1 MINGKKLVA
10 LCTSRVY
17 EPQIHSYIV
26 KLNKRLIE
34 KGYSLLIFAI
44 NSDIYWEE
52 DRIAT
57 EKYIFEL
64 IPYEYLDC
72 IIIMDEK
79 IKSHKIA
86 HKIINQSES
95 YNIPVVVADGKYDN
109 VSCINFDYE
118 KGFEQ
123 VVRHVIEHHKVTR
136 PHMMAGQPDNEFS
149 NRRIDIFKK
158 VLSENNIEFDQNMLS
173 YGYFW
178 ADPCRIAMQKI
189 LDQEELPEAMIC
201 ANDVMA
207 ITVSDML
214 SDAGYK
220 VPDDIIV
227 TGFDGYDEIYFTS
240 PKVTSASCD
249 IILLAD
255 ATADAVINAIEN
267 GIIRNHT
274 ITPSFIANESCGC
287 PEYSEQG
294 QALRDLFN
302 ESFARHNDDNRI
314 LQQITSSMQTSNTVG
329 EMVSNLDCYKTDS
342 ILLFVDRNCFMND
355 DNYFTLEET
364 TYNYSD
370 NSTNKQDKHM
380 TKDFALIYD
389 SDHVD
394 KYKPDTFIFPETDE
408 EHSENVLSKPFR
420 DRVLELT
427 DSGYP
432 LIFNALDFMNRPFGF
447 ICFYYR
453 NYFISN
459 YSNSMNVTN
468 AISIGFGGYI
478 NMRYQRSLL
487 NKMDEMYRH
496 DSLTGLYNRIGFQN
510 VFKKLCKNPEY
521 NNHTITVIMSDLDG
535 LKYINDTFG
544 HAEGDNAISTVARAL
559 DNATPDSAL
568 CVRFGGD
575 ELFAVIF
582 GECYTDKITDTIT
595 EYLKDYN
602 ETSGKPYIVST
613 SCGSMT
619 TILDDN
625 FSITQALKEADDK
638 MYIIKKNR
646 MGKRG

>member
-1 MINGKKLVA
+1 
-10 LCTSRVY
+10 
-17 EPQIHSYIV
+17 
-26 KLNKRLIE
+26 
-34 KGYSLLIFAI
+34 
-44 NSDIYWEE
+44 
-52 DRIAT
+52 
-57 EKYIFEL
+57 
-64 IPYEYLDC
+64 
-72 IIIMDEK
+72 
-79 IKSHKIA
+79 
-86 HKIINQSES
+86 
-95 YNIPVVVADGKYDN
+95 
-109 VSCINFDYE
+109 
-118 KGFEQ
+118 
-123 VVRHVIEHHKVTR
+123 
-136 PHMMAGQPDNEFS
+136 
-149 NRRIDIFKK
+149 
-158 VLSENNIEFDQNMLS
+158 
-173 YGYFW
+173 
-178 ADPCRIAMQKI
+178 
-189 LDQEELPEAMIC
+189 
-201 ANDVMA
+201 
-207 ITVSDML
+207 
-214 SDAGYK
+214 
-220 VPDDIIV
+220 
-227 TGFDGYDEIYFTS
+227 
-240 PKVTSASCD
+240 
-249 IILLAD
+249 
-255 ATADAVINAIEN
+255 
-267 GIIRNHT
+267 
-274 ITPSFIANESCGC
+274 
-287 PEYSEQG
+287 
-294 QALRDLFN
+294 
-302 ESFARHNDDNRI
+302 
-314 LQQITSSMQTSNTVG
+314 
-329 EMVSNLDCYKTDS
+329 
-342 ILLFVDRNCFMND
+342 
-355 DNYFTLEET
+355 
-364 TYNYSD
+364 
-370 NSTNKQDKHM
+370 
-380 TKDFALIYD
+380 
-389 SDHVD
+389 

-427 DSGYP
+427 ESGYP

-447 ICFYYR
+447 ICFYFR

-544 HAEGDNAISTVARAL
+544 HAEGDNAISTVAKAL

-582 GECYTDKITDTIT
+582 GECDTDNITDTIT